1 MALTPLRLAA
11 VLLWPKCLL
20 PHVTTVPSP
29 LSAMQNQPP
38 PAIAVTPF
46 KPAGTFVSPCV
57 LLPQTK
63 TVLSFLSAIKQSQQ
77 AETAVMFANELAVLV
92 IPQPPSQTTIF

>member
-1 MALTPLRLAA
+1 MALTPLRFAG
-11 VLLWPKCLL
+11 VLVWPNWLL

-38 PAIAVTPF
+38 PAIVVTPF
-46 KPAGTFVSPCV
+46 KAAGTFVSPCV

-63 TVLSFLSAIKQSQQ
+63 TVLSFLNAIKQSQQ
-77 AETAVMFANELAVLV
+77 AAIALIFVSRSEEQTSELQSLRH
-92 IPQPPSQTTIF
+92 